1 MTTILSALA
10 VAGVVLVAIV
20 TWIST
25 NILADGIIVLVLV
38 AAIVCCRIMDRG
50 HGDLYQM
57 EDGAIVRDTRY
68 GN

>member
-1 MTTILSALA
+1 MTTILFVLSLI
-10 VAGVVLVAIV
+10 GVGVVAIV

>member
-38 AAIVCCRIMDRG
+38 AAIVCYRIMDRG